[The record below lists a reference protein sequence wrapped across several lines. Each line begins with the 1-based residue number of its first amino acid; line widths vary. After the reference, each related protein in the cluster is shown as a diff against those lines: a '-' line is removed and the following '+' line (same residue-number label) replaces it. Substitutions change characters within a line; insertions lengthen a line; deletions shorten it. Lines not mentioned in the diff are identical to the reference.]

1 VRATP
6 APGKIET
13 GAARKLQVV
22 VITQFHPG
30 DRDHD
35 DIGRLFINAPQSSTM
50 RRVFTRTISRGG
62 FSMVTLDGQS
72 SLWAIGILSFLIG
85 IVLGWIITYTLVVR
99 HGRTH
104 QLQLELDQLKENFR
118 DYRDQVTHH
127 FMRTSELVQEM
138 TQSYRSVY
146 EHLASGAQHL
156 CGDPELASLDHRA
169 PAPLTADS
177 DPDGQPDEDYNYD
190 EYAELS
196 RIRDDIDELLGEAPR
211 ISDMDAEAED
221 GVKRPRQH

>member
-1 VRATP
+1 
-6 APGKIET
+6 
-13 GAARKLQVV
+13 
-22 VITQFHPG
+22 
-30 DRDHD
+30 
-35 DIGRLFINAPQSSTM
+35 
-50 RRVFTRTISRGG
+50 
-62 FSMVTLDGQS
+62 MVTLDGQS
-72 SLWAIGILSFLIG
+72 SFWAVGILSFLIG
-85 IVLGWIITYTLVVR
+85 IALGWIITYTLVVR

-146 EHLASGAQHL
+146 EHLASGAQRL

-169 PAPLTADS
+169 TAPLTADS
-177 DPDGQPDEDYNYD
+177 NPDAQPDEDYNYD

-211 ISDMDAEAED
+211 ISDMDAAEVEEGD
-221 GVKRPRQH
+221 KRPRQH

>member
-1 VRATP
+1 M
-6 APGKIET
+6 I
-13 GAARKLQVV
+13 
-22 VITQFHPG
+22 
-30 DRDHD
+30 
-35 DIGRLFINAPQSSTM
+35 
-50 RRVFTRTISRGG
+50 
-62 FSMVTLDGQS
+62 TLDGQS
-72 SLWAIGILSFLIG
+72 SYWAIGILSFLIG

-104 QLQLELDQLKENFR
+104 QLQLELDELQENFR

-146 EHLASGAQHL
+146 EHLASGAQYL
-156 CGDPELASLDHRA
+156 CGDPELNRLNRHT
-169 PAPLTADS
+169 PPPLAAAD
-177 DPDGQPDEDYNYD
+177 PPQPQQQAEYDYD

-211 ISDMDAEAED
+211 ISDMDMDAAEQD
-221 GVKRPRQH
+221 NRPLQH

>member
-1 VRATP
+1 
-6 APGKIET
+6 
-13 GAARKLQVV
+13 
-22 VITQFHPG
+22 
-30 DRDHD
+30 
-35 DIGRLFINAPQSSTM
+35 
-50 RRVFTRTISRGG
+50 
-62 FSMVTLDGQS
+62 MVMLDGQS
-72 SLWAIGILSFLIG
+72 SFLAIGILSLLIG
-85 IVLGWIITYTLVVR
+85 IALGWIITYTLVAR

-104 QLQLELDQLKENFR
+104 QLQLELDRLKENFR

-156 CGDPELASLDHRA
+156 CGDPELAPLHHRKA
-169 PAPLTADS
+169 PPLTAGS
-177 DPDGQPDEDYNYD
+177 VPDAQHEDGYDID

-211 ISDMDAEAED
+211 ISDMDMD
-221 GVKRPRQH
+221 SDSRDNKSLQH

>member
-1 VRATP
+1 
-6 APGKIET
+6 
-13 GAARKLQVV
+13 
-22 VITQFHPG
+22 
-30 DRDHD
+30 
-35 DIGRLFINAPQSSTM
+35 
-50 RRVFTRTISRGG
+50 
-62 FSMVTLDGQS
+62 MVTLDGQTS
-72 SLWAIGILSFLIG
+72 FWAIGILSFLIG
-85 IVLGWIITYTLVVR
+85 IALGWIITYTLVVR

-104 QLQLELDQLKENFR
+104 QLQLELDHLKDNFR

-156 CGDPELASLDHRA
+156 CGDPELAALNHRTA
-169 PAPLTADS
+169 KPLAAGDI
-177 DPDGQPDEDYNYD
+177 PEAQPGDEYEYD

-211 ISDMDAEAED
+211 ISDMDMDAED
-221 GVKRPRQH
+221 SGNKPLQH

>member
-1 VRATP
+1 
-6 APGKIET
+6 
-13 GAARKLQVV
+13 
-22 VITQFHPG
+22 
-30 DRDHD
+30 
-35 DIGRLFINAPQSSTM
+35 
-50 RRVFTRTISRGG
+50 
-62 FSMVTLDGQS
+62 MVMLDGQS
-72 SLWAIGILSFLIG
+72 SFLAIGILSLLIG
-85 IVLGWIITYTLVVR
+85 IALGWIITYTLVAR

-104 QLQLELDQLKENFR
+104 QLQLFQTVEFQLQLELDRLKENFR

-156 CGDPELASLDHRA
+156 CGDPELAPLHHRKA
-169 PAPLTADS
+169 PPLTAGS
-177 DPDGQPDEDYNYD
+177 VPDAQHEDGYDID

-211 ISDMDAEAED
+211 ISDMDMD
-221 GVKRPRQH
+221 SDSRDNKSLQH